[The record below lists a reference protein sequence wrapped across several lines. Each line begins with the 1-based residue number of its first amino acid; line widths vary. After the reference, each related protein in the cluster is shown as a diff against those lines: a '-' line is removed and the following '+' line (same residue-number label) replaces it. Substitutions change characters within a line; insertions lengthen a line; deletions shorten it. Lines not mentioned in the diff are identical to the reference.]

1 MREKRTPCSNTD
13 LPVSLST
20 CKLAWSNLVP
30 DWYVHIINSSS
41 SGMRRDFD
49 SSKSR
54 NVSSAQLLPRA
65 LTKLQCEA
73 CTSLHERQLTL
84 YSRDSSNLTRYS
96 VPRILTISDEF

>member
-13 LPVSLST
+13 LPVSLLT

-49 SSKSR
+49 SSKSLKC
-54 NVSSAQLLPRA
+54 VLCATASARA
-65 LTKLQCEA
+65 
-73 CTSLHERQLTL
+73 
-84 YSRDSSNLTRYS
+84 D
-96 VPRILTISDEF
+96 